1 MTDIYPSKIF
11 INGELDREIFIF
23 SPDLVVLFEEGK
35 EKSYQTYYDPSED
48 EYLPTSIDNLETDH
62 LEYLLE
68 MFSSCADKEMLELY
82 LEELLLQGVKTY

>member
-1 MTDIYPSKIF
+1 MTYIYPSKIF
-11 INGELDREIFIF
+11 INEELDREIFIF
-23 SPDLVVLFEEGK
+23 SPDSVIVFEKGE

-68 MFSSCADKEMLELY
+68 MFSCCADKEMLELY
-82 LEELLLQGVKTY
+82 LEELAKLVT